1 MPVVTT
7 LHPVAT
13 KRAEVGTVRH
23 RSPSSQNTALSF
35 GKVQRFLLLSF
46 VAVSVCLL
54 CHTDTTDFYTIRL
67 SGISP
72 TSCYKTKNTPRSHAA
87 ITVVLAFAG
96 LHSLKGIWVAVHFAA
111 SLSQKAVWFEMFFL
125 WSSCQVKKELFLQ
138 VTSAFLQPGHFH
150 CRTQSFGI
158 CEPRPVWHIPPD
170 RNAPSSHTPANQKS
184 LHVGLIC
191 SFSATPLLNPVHLFS
206 GKGQDYYRR

>member
-7 LHPVAT
+7 LHAVAT

-87 ITVVLAFAG
+87 ITVVLAFA
-96 LHSLKGIWVAVHFAA
+96 AYAA
-111 SLSQKAVWFEMFFL
+111 SREFGLLCILLPLSHRRLCDLRCFSCGLLARLRKSCSSKSPQPFCNRGIFTAEPNLLASVSPGLFGTSPPTEMRL
-125 WSSCQVKKELFLQ
+125 RAILLQ
-138 VTSAFLQPGHFH
+138 T
-150 CRTQSFGI
+150 R
-158 CEPRPVWHIPPD
+158 
-170 RNAPSSHTPANQKS
+170 S
-184 LHVGLIC
+184 LYMW
-191 SFSATPLLNPVHLFS
+191 A
-206 GKGQDYYRR
+206 

>member
-7 LHPVAT
+7 LHAVAT

-35 GKVQRFLLLSF
+35 GKVQRFLLPF
-46 VAVSVCLL
+46 VAAGVCLL
-54 CHTDTTDFYTIRL
+54 CHTDITDFYTIRL

-111 SLSQKAVWFEMFFL
+111 SLSREAV
-125 WSSCQVKKELFLQ
+125 
-138 VTSAFLQPGHFH
+138 
-150 CRTQSFGI
+150 
-158 CEPRPVWHIPPD
+158 
-170 RNAPSSHTPANQKS
+170 
-184 LHVGLIC
+184 
-191 SFSATPLLNPVHLFS
+191 
-206 GKGQDYYRR
+206 